1 MMSRKTIDLVLL
13 NKTVAVA
20 TRFLDDLID
29 VAEYPLPYIA
39 EATRATR
46 KIGLGFTGLADA
58 LIMAGFPYDSENGR
72 QFAGMI
78 TKNIRD
84 ASHAASYQLAKE
96 KGCFPLWRESIFY
109 PGSPRRNASCVTIA
123 PTGSVT
129 TMAGCE
135 GYGVE
140 PIFAVAY
147 SKHTEAAGDIE
158 TFSPLFLEACKGLP
172 KDVLSEV
179 ARKGS
184 CQGVD
189 GIPDVITQLFKG
201 AQDISP
207 KDHLLMQAAVQQY
220 VDNAVSKTVNLPKS
234 ATVEDISNCYKMAYK
249 LGLKGITVFRDGC
262 KTGTITVG
270 EKAANQSKEPK
281 RGEITPRPVDP
292 PGTTRRIDTGCGI
305 MYATVNHDPISG
317 DILEAFLSP
326 GPDGGCIVFTEATG
340 IMISAALRGG
350 IPVDELIRK
359 MKRTHSCPSWQYARG
374 KGKKLS
380 VGKSCVSAVAYKL
393 EEIKKELD
401 AKYGRTPN
409 EEDIPDACP
418 SCGNKLIRAEGCLVC
433 TCGYSR
439 C

>member
-1 MMSRKTIDLVLL
+1 
-13 NKTVAVA
+13 VAVA

-72 QFAGMI
+72 QFAGTI

-96 KGCFPLWRESIFY
+96 KGCFLLWRESIFY

-147 SKHTEAAGDIE
+147 SKHTEVAGDIE

-281 RGEITPRPVDP
+281 RGEITPRPADP